1 MIMFIGTSMY
11 DENDVIS
18 FFSFVG
24 WLAQFFLAETVLREH
39 RATDLHP
46 TIVCNYGRLF
56 DGKIPKSVTGSGIFV
71 ITIFVNKVAISGWM
85 S

>member
-1 MIMFIGTSMY
+1 MY

-18 FFSFVG
+18 FFLFVG

-39 RATDLHP
+39 RTSDLHP

-56 DGKIPKSVTGSGIFV
+56 DGKIPKSVQHIYIFHY
-71 ITIFVNKVAISGWM
+71 A
-85 S
+85 